1 MKLNDDTKQCL
12 NDIVDDN
19 CMLTLPGINRELRRR
34 PPISRKSQIHD
45 RTVGRILD
53 GMLVS
58 LKLAK
63 PLPLFFF
70 FFNERSVVVWT
81 SLHKGNGKLILSL
94 NFFPRHLDT
103 QRKCVVYSYKVWF
116 FCDIRYETFCYVR
129 RNF

>member
-1 MKLNDDTKQCL
+1 VKLNDDTKHCL

-34 PPISRKSQIHD
+34 PPRKSQIHD
-45 RTVGRILD
+45 PTVGRILD

-70 FFNERSVVVWT
+70 FFFNERAVVVWT

-94 NFFPRHLDT
+94 NFFSKTFR
-103 QRKCVVYSYKVWF
+103 YSGKM
-116 FCDIRYETFCYVR
+116 CSL
-129 RNF
+129 

>member
-19 CMLTLPGINRELRRR
+19 CMLLLTGINRELRRR
-34 PPISRKSQIHD
+34 PPRKSQMHD

-70 FFNERSVVVWT
+70 FFFNERAVVVWT

-94 NFFPRHLDT
+94 NFFSKTFR
-103 QRKCVVYSYKVWF
+103 YSGKM
-116 FCDIRYETFCYVR
+116 C
-129 RNF
+129 NL